1 MKILRLLPTAHAN
14 KTRTPRVFAWC
25 KHLHGTHFLILFDPF
40 WLAASAK
47 ESLLYIYFCRSL
59 FPSFHFHLHMNFTLT
74 KAPFF
79 SHCRADRMAQ
89 LVKLTCVFRFLYFP
103 LLTNWPT
110 LLINKWKSGKPY
122 FKINMHLD
130 IFMTFRIHHP
140 RELKK
145 NSSLKMNTALVRY

>member
-1 MKILRLLPTAHAN
+1 
-14 KTRTPRVFAWC
+14 
-25 KHLHGTHFLILFDPF
+25 
-40 WLAASAK
+40 
-47 ESLLYIYFCRSL
+47 
-59 FPSFHFHLHMNFTLT
+59 
-74 KAPFF
+74 
-79 SHCRADRMAQ
+79 MAQ
-89 LVKLTCVFRFLYFP
+89 LVKLTCVFRLLYFP